1 MVVKQALCRYSLDT
15 KTINMIE
22 FGQYIYCVWY
32 NRHQNNYGFNDMII
46 EISALVIS
54 GIGDNQSLKNRVM
67 DFTIKLIT
75 DASCKLRNSLLK
87 CAVKNFVL
95 WV

>member
-22 FGQYIYCVWY
+22 FGQYILCLVQWTSKY
-32 NRHQNNYGFNDMII
+32 YGFNDMTI

-54 GIGDNQSLKNRVM
+54 GIGDNQSPKNRVM
-67 DFTIKLIT
+67 DFTIKLH
-75 DASCKLRNSLLK
+75 
-87 CAVKNFVL
+87 
-95 WV
+95 